1 MKIVGIP
8 VGTPTPRADW
18 AQTDPKKADFIKNK
32 PDAEIQAAQK
42 AAEDAATA
50 ASNAQTAADTAQTA
64 ADNANTAAVNAQTA
78 ADNAQTRADE
88 AMTAAGNAEK
98 NAKDYSD
105 TKYLFTVVQVPASG
119 WTGDVAPYTQRIAV
133 EGVLVPDSPHS
144 SVVYSDDLETKM
156 AQKEAFALVDD
167 LDTED
172 GFVTFT
178 CFEEKPVTDIAVQLE
193 VNR

>member
-1 MKIVGIP
+1 MKIRGMT
-8 VGTPTPRADW
+8 VGTTMPRADY
-18 AQTDPKKADFIKNK
+18 AETNPNSAAFIKNK
-32 PDAEIQAAQK
+32 PDGAIQAAQK
-42 AAEDAATA
+42 AAEDAAAA
-50 ASNAQTAADTAQTA
+50 ASDAHAAADNAQTAADEAKAA
-64 ADNANTAAVNAQTA
+64 ADNAQTA
-78 ADNAQTRADE
+78 ADNAHTRADE
-88 AMTAAGNAEK
+88 AMTAAQD
-98 NAKDYSD
+98 AKDYSD

-119 WTGDVAPYTQRIAV
+119 WIGDAAPYTQRIAV
-133 EGVLVPDSPHS
+133 EGVLVTDSPHY

-156 AQKEAFALVDD
+156 AQREAFALVDD